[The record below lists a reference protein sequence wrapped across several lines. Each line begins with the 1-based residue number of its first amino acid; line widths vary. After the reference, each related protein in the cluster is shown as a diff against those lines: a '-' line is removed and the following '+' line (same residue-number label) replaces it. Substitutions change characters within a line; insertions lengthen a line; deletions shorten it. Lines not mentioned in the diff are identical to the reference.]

1 MLYYNSHGFS
11 LLYLLRLHIGM
22 KCCIFSNGCYLIS
35 IVTFV
40 FQALLLDESSE
51 KALFRRGEALVA
63 MKEFDQAREDFQQV
77 VQLYPANKAAKAQ
90 VRLELVEPISS
101 PTLRRD
107 WRRCQIN
114 WGIVNCF
121 LTALH
126 VPPSWVSVR
135 NTSKTSARRTS
146 VSMQTCSPSLLRG
159 MLRWATWSSLPSPTF
174 RWQYI
179 VHFN

>member
-1 MLYYNSHGFS
+1 
-11 LLYLLRLHIGM
+11 M

-107 WRRCQIN
+107 
-114 WGIVNCF
+114 
-121 LTALH
+121 
-126 VPPSWVSVR
+126 
-135 NTSKTSARRTS
+135 
-146 VSMQTCSPSLLRG
+146 
-159 MLRWATWSSLPSPTF
+159 
-174 RWQYI
+174 
-179 VHFN
+179 